1 MTRQARNQR
10 RLSRFGTRAGT
21 TAVEL
26 VCVLPVLVGLILGAA
41 DLGRSANYD
50 NVLSNV
56 ARVGAEY
63 GATHRRTRRN
73 ADQWEQ
79 RLIVAATEEAMHLP
93 HFDASLLTLTVT
105 TTTEADGRLRV
116 QVTAAYPFETVVH
129 WPGFPTDIPLASS
142 VSFVEYR

>member
-1 MTRQARNQR
+1 MLRPIEHRLPPQR
-10 RLSRFGTRAGT
+10 SGPRAGT

-26 VCVLPVLVGLILGAA
+26 VCVLPVLVGLVLGAA

-50 NVLSNV
+50 NVISNV

-63 GATHRRTRRN
+63 GATHRRGPRN

-79 RLIVAATEEAMHLP
+79 RLIAAATEEAVHVP
-93 HFDASLLTLTVT
+93 HFDAGLLEINVE
-105 TTTEADGRLRV
+105 TTTEADGRVRV

-129 WPGFPTDIPLASS
+129 WPGLPAEIPLSATAA
-142 VSFVEYR
+142 FVEYR